1 MKTKSI
7 RALLSIC
14 TITILLLVSAIL
26 FSGCRTTK
34 QATKTSA
41 EIALKADLTSNQTNE
56 AALDIESKLSKTEAT
71 NAKVQSTDNSIVD
84 ETIEENSTKTTFS
97 PPDSTGK
104 QYPTSQTNTNKKTHR
119 GKQNALKTAAETK
132 AKAETTAQKNDKS
145 DYKSEASVKDKGKS
159 TDKTKVDDKKE
170 TETQTPGFVSWS
182 MILLVLALLGLTYLV
197 LKRFKAVK

>member
-41 EIALKADLTSNQTNE
+41 ETALKSDLTANQTNA
-56 AALDIESKLSKTEAT
+56 AALDIESKLSKTET
-71 NAKVQSTDNSIVD
+71 NDGKVTSIDNSIVD
-84 ETIEENSTKTTFS
+84 EVIEENSTKNTFS

-104 QYPTSQTNTNKKTHR
+104 QYLTSQTNTNKKTHR
-119 GKQNALKTAAETK
+119 GKQTAIKTAAEIK
-132 AKAETTAQKNDKS
+132 AKAVTNAQNNDKS
-145 DYKSEASVKDKGKS
+145 DYKSEASVKDKSKA

-170 TETQTPGFVSWS
+170 TETQTPGF
-182 MILLVLALLGLTYLV
+182 ITALAVILGLAGCFGIYL
-197 LKRFKAVK
+197 LFKKYKVI

>member
-41 EIALKADLTSNQTNE
+41 ETALKSDLTANQTNE
-56 AALDIESKLSKTEAT
+56 AALDIESKLSKTET
-71 NAKVQSTDNSIVD
+71 NDSKVQSTDNSIVD
-84 ETIEENSTKTTFS
+84 ETIEENSTITNFS

-119 GKQNALKTAAETK
+119 GKQNALKTAAEIK
-132 AKAETTAQKNDKS
+132 AKVETNAQNNDKS
-145 DYKSEASVKDKGKS
+145 DYKSDASVKDKGKA
-159 TDKTKVDDKKE
+159 TAKTKVDDKKE
-170 TETQTPGFVSWS
+170 TEMKTPGF
-182 MILLVLALLGLTYLV
+182 ITALDIIIGLAGCIGFYLL
-197 LKRFKAVK
+197 LKKYKVI